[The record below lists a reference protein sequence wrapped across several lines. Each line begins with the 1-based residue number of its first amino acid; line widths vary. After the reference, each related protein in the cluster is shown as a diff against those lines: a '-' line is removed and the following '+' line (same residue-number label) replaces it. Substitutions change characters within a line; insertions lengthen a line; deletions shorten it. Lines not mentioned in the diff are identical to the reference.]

1 MYLKKRFYWQFLKIV
16 IAAEGFV
23 VFATTDKSKKHKG
36 ISAFIVPR
44 NAPGLSLGKKEDKLG
59 IRASSTSNVIMEDCV
74 IPKNLLLGKPGKFYL
89 TSFAYNRHQK
99 FPSKFGENHQFFPHF
114 GFLAV
119 QKSEKFHF

>member
-74 IPKNLLLGKPGKFYL
+74 IPKNLLLGKPGKLY
-89 TSFAYNRHQK
+89 
-99 FPSKFGENHQFFPHF
+99 
-114 GFLAV
+114 
-119 QKSEKFHF
+119 FHTKKNLSGKR